1 MVVIELI
8 DPVFILLNVHIE
20 LPFSL
25 ILLILDSSLIALPF
39 FLVEA
44 LQVIELLLRL
54 LVQFGHL
61 LL

>member
-25 ILLILDSSLIALPF
+25 ILLILNSSLIALPF

>member
-1 MVVIELI
+1 MVVIKLI

-25 ILLILDSSLIALPF
+25 ILLILDSSLIALSF